1 MTLASKIKIDISK
14 KFELDFVSLFPLISH
29 TTTYSLDWLG
39 RSVSVDIILLDD
51 LLCKAL
57 TYRFGILKLHGTH
70 IRENGYAKT
79 SQTCWQR
86 K

>member
-39 RSVSVDIILLDD
+39 RSVFSDNILFDD
-51 LLCKAL
+51 LLCKA
-57 TYRFGILKLHGTH
+57 FGDIVLEFSNSMAH
-70 IRENGYAKT
+70 ISERMCMPRP
-79 SQTCWQR
+79 CWQR